1 MSASCVRGAPRYN
14 GSARMRANVRWSAS
28 GNANDAGEG
37 GMGGDTAFVEGRL
50 ERGSRESQE
59 MSLPY

>member
-1 MSASCVRGAPRYN
+1 
-14 GSARMRANVRWSAS
+14 MRANVRWSAS